1 MYRKTDDIQ
10 VIQLLFK
17 KKEILEVSTSEQGE
31 SQDWYTYA
39 DQMSTNNQDDFQNPC
54 CVVQFKFHI
63 TSNKLS

>member
-31 SQDWYTYA
+31 SQDWYT
-39 DQMSTNNQDDFQNPC
+39 C
-54 CVVQFKFHI
+54 
-63 TSNKLS
+63 